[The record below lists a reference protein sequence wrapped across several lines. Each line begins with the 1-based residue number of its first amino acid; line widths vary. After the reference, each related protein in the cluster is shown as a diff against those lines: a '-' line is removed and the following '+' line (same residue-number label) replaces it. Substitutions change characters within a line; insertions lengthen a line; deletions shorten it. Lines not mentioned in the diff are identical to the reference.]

1 MPVHLNLIPYF
12 SLLYDHLYKYTLFKI
27 TLSFFLKITSFLFSP
42 FICFSLPD
50 RIEKMAPPSKGL
62 KTSSADHIRAFNV
75 AAAEYKALA
84 SERTLADLEKILAV
98 LTKITDVS
106 GV

>member
-1 MPVHLNLIPYF
+1 MSVHINLIPYF
-12 SLLYDHLYKYTLFKI
+12 SLLYDHLYTVFNISSFKNHF
-27 TLSFFLKITSFLFSP
+27 SFFTLYLLFT
-42 FICFSLPD
+42 FQTQD
-50 RIEKMAPPSKGL
+50 TKMAPPSKGL

-106 GV
+106 GM

>member
-1 MPVHLNLIPYF
+1 MSVHLNLTPYF
-12 SLLYDHLYKYTLFKI
+12 SLQYDHLYTLFKI
-27 TLSFFLKITSFLFSP
+27 SNFLKSPLF
-42 FICFSLPD
+42 FTLHLLFTFQTQD
-50 RIEKMAPPSKGL
+50 KKMAPPSKGL

>member
-1 MPVHLNLIPYF
+1 V
-12 SLLYDHLYKYTLFKI
+12 YDHLYTLFNISQASKNH
-27 TLSFFLKITSFLFSP
+27 LSLFTSAFFF
-42 FICFSLPD
+42 PD
-50 RIEKMAPPSKGL
+50 RKKMAPPSKGL

-75 AAAEYKALA
+75 AAAEYKALS

-106 GV
+106 GM

>member
-1 MPVHLNLIPYF
+1 
-12 SLLYDHLYKYTLFKI
+12 
-27 TLSFFLKITSFLFSP
+27 
-42 FICFSLPD
+42 
-50 RIEKMAPPSKGL
+50 MAPPSKGL

-106 GV
+106 GVWLCKANGGAGLYRPDSPESTEWFIEDQAFTRSYDCPVPSYH

>member
-1 MPVHLNLIPYF
+1 MSVYLNLIPCF
-12 SLLYDHLYKYTLFKI
+12 SLLYDHLYTLFNISSFKNHF
-27 TLSFFLKITSFLFSP
+27 SFFTHHLLFTFQTQDS
-42 FICFSLPD
+42 
-50 RIEKMAPPSKGL
+50 KMAPPSKGL

-106 GV
+106 GVWL

>member
-1 MPVHLNLIPYF
+1 
-12 SLLYDHLYKYTLFKI
+12 
-27 TLSFFLKITSFLFSP
+27 
-42 FICFSLPD
+42 
-50 RIEKMAPPSKGL
+50 MAPPSKGL
-62 KTSSADHIRAFNV
+62 KTSSVDHIRAFNV

-106 GV
+106 GMGLCKANDGAGLYRLDSPESTE